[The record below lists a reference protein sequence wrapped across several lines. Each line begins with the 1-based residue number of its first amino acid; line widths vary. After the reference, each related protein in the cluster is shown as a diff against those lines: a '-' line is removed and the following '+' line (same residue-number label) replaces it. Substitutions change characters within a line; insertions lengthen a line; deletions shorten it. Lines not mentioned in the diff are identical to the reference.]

1 MCPNDSFENKLLYS
15 VLLLNRKEKKM
26 LISKYLTSD
35 TDMEKEVA
43 AFEEKFRMALPE
55 PYRKFLIRYNG
66 GETPN
71 TSFKINHEDSD
82 VRAFYGIG
90 DVEYSFDKILEFD
103 VYLKRGLL
111 PIARDFFGNYV
122 AIGISAD
129 ESGKIFFLDHEK
141 NMKAKLLTDTFEEFV
156 KKCKSKKIAEERTRS
171 IEERE
176 RSMIEAGNEM
186 RITDGL
192 RKIWAEEIRKYGGMK
207 QERVVLK

>member
-1 MCPNDSFENKLLYS
+1 
-15 VLLLNRKEKKM
+15 M
-26 LISKYLTSD
+26 LISKYLTAD
-35 TDMEKEVA
+35 TDIEKEVA
-43 AFEEKFRMALPE
+43 SFEEKFHLVLPE
-55 PYRKFLIRYNG
+55 PYRKFLICYNG
-66 GETPN
+66 GETPD
-71 TSFKINHEDSD
+71 TSFKINRESSD

-141 NMKAKLLTDTFEEFV
+141 HMKAKLLTDTFEEFV
-156 KKCKSKKIAEERTRS
+156 KKCKSKKIDESRTRP

-176 RSMIEAGNEM
+176 RTMIEAGNEM
-186 RITDGL
+186 WITDEL
-192 RKIWAEEIRKYGGMK
+192 RKEWAEEIKKYSEMKHDILVRK
-207 QERVVLK
+207 